1 MLLLPESDILLLGF
15 NREVS
20 GVNVKKQKIAF
31 IIELYYLFYCFS
43 QLKDCGLILCFHE
56 IGVVALV
63 GVDGRE
69 RWRYSQDIIEDA
81 VVAGD
86 KLQIK
91 FMDGS
96 SVCLDIL
103 SGDKA
108 ELAARRG

>member
-1 MLLLPESDILLLGF
+1 MQIRNRSF
-15 NREVS
+15 NKR
-20 GVNVKKQKIAF
+20 GIAF
-31 IIELYYLFYCFS
+31 RIELDYRFSCFL

-56 IGVVALV
+56 VGVVAI

-69 RWRYSQDIIEDA
+69 RWRYSQDIVEDA

-91 FMDGS
+91 FMDES

-103 SGDKA
+103 SGAKA
-108 ELAARRG
+108 